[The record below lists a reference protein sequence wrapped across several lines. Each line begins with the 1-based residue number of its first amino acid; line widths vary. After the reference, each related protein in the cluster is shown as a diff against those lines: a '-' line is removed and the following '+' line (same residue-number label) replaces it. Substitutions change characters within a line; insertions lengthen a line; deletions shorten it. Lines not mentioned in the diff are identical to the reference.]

1 MSSGLPSPPPETNV
15 VDQSPYFG
23 NDGSDSIESTG
34 HEKILYSEAL
44 NIITP
49 PEESKMH
56 HDLPS
61 KIFYPNP

>member
-49 PEESKMH
+49 PEELS
-56 HDLPS
+56 HDSLSRAPAAS
-61 KIFYPNP
+61 